1 MNALLDQGLITN
13 EDFQSCFSELNEP
26 PQMVAACDEDEEDC
40 TPEEVEAV
48 TATASAEAEQY
59 NASRAMQALVL
70 RRQARKRLHDCIEN
84 EAISKRAATEEEEEE
99 PH

>member
-1 MNALLDQGLITN
+1 MDPHTKTVNLRDLWDSRNARGLLPVLEEMNALLDQGLISN

-48 TATASAEAEQY
+48 TATASFNGAG
-59 NASRAMQALVL
+59 
-70 RRQARKRLHDCIEN
+70 
-84 EAISKRAATEEEEEE
+84 
-99 PH
+99 